1 MPKLDIRELYYITH
15 IDNLPSIL
23 TRGVY
28 SHEKIEAEGVHS
40 THIYDA
46 DIVNRRNQ
54 ITAPDK
60 RSLWSY
66 ANLYFQPRNAMMYRV
81 VHEKDAKNLAV
92 VGVNKR
98 VLNEKT
104 ALERQLTFR

>member
-23 TRGVY
+23 SRGVY

-60 RSLWSY
+60 RSL
-66 ANLYFQPRNAMMYRV
+66 
-81 VHEKDAKNLAV
+81 
-92 VGVNKR
+92 VNIYT
-98 VLNEKT
+98 VLTSRLQSICPGNI
-104 ALERQLTFR
+104 R